1 VAADATVNVQAY
13 RFPLLDSV
21 RGIALLAVVAAH
33 SSFFMSI
40 GGSSSLSHLRFD
52 FSVRVFFMI
61 SAFLLY
67 RPWVRARL
75 AEWQAPSAAAF
86 AWRRF
91 LRIMPAYWVA
101 LTVIALWLGLDYVFT
116 GHGIWTYYGLLQVYQ
131 PGWAV
136 GGLTQAWT
144 LCVEVV
150 FYAALPVWGALMR
163 RLPASGN
170 AQKIRQELIACGV
183 LFLISFV
190 YKVIITATGAIEG
203 RSGVPLQLNTL
214 TFLDDFAIGMA
225 LGVLSAWYEGRRDLP
240 RALRIHD
247 RHPSIS
253 WGVALAVLGVTS
265 LGVGLFGRVG
275 ANISGPEYVT
285 RHYLLALI
293 GVGMLLP
300 ALFGDPTRGLV
311 RRVLASRVLT
321 YLGMIS
327 YGVYLWHFVVLVQ
340 LDRWHFGKV
349 AAHTGQW
356 IWFPAGLAGG
366 VLLATISWFG
376 LERPVTSLK
385 RLVKT
390 RPAPQPGEAITE
402 PMHMP
407 PAPVRS

>member
-1 VAADATVNVQAY
+1 MNVQAY

-33 SSFFMSI
+33 SSFFMSL
-40 GGSSSLSHLRFD
+40 GGSTSLSHLRFD

-75 AEWQAPSAAAF
+75 AEWDPPSAAAF
-86 AWRRF
+86 GWRRF

-101 LTVIALWLGLDYVFT
+101 LTVISLWLGISYVFS
-116 GHGIWTYYGLLQVYQ
+116 GHGLWTYYGLVQVYQ
-131 PGWAV
+131 PGWAA
-136 GGLTQAWT
+136 GGLPQAWT

-150 FYAALPVWGALMR
+150 FYLSLPLWGALMR
-163 RLPASGN
+163 RLPASSN
-170 AQKIRQELIACGV
+170 AQKVRQELLGCA
-183 LFLISFV
+183 FLLGLSLL
-190 YKVIITATGAIEG
+190 YKVLITATGAIEG
-203 RSGVPLQLNTL
+203 QGGLPHQLNTL

-240 RALRIHD
+240 AALRLHD
-247 RHPSIS
+247 RYPGIA
-253 WGVALAVLGVTS
+253 WGLALAVLGVCS
-265 LGVGLFGRVG
+265 LAVGVFGRVA

-293 GVGMLLP
+293 GVGLLMP
-300 ALFGDPTRGLV
+300 ALFGDPSRGLV

-327 YGVYLWHFVVLVQ
+327 YGVYLWHFAVLIQ
-340 LDRWHFGKV
+340 LERWGFGKV
-349 AAHTGQW
+349 AAETGQW
-356 IWFPAGLAGG
+356 IWFPAALAGG
-366 VLLATISWFG
+366 VLLATISWYVV
-376 LERPVTSLK
+376 EQPATSLK
-385 RLVKT
+385 GLVKT
-390 RPAPQPGEAITE
+390 RPAPQPGEALVE
-402 PMHMP
+402 PMRMP

>member
-1 VAADATVNVQAY
+1 VNVQAY

-33 SSFFMSI
+33 SSFFMT

-75 AEWQAPSAAAF
+75 AEWEAPSAAAF

-101 LTVIALWLGLDYVFT
+101 LTVISLWLGLDYVFT

-163 RLPASGN
+163 RLHASSN

-183 LFLISFV
+183 LFAISFA
-190 YKVIITATGAIEG
+190 YKVLITATGAIEG
-203 RSGVPLQLNTL
+203 RDGVPLQLNTL
-214 TFLDDFAIGMA
+214 TFLDDFAVGMA

-253 WGVALAVLGVTS
+253 WGLALALLGVTS
-265 LGVGLFGRVG
+265 LAVGLFGRVA
-275 ANISGPEYVT
+275 ANISGPEYVA

-293 GVGMLLP
+293 GVGLLMP
-300 ALFGDPTRGLV
+300 ALFGDPTRGFV
-311 RRVLASRVLT
+311 RRVLANRVLT
-321 YLGMIS
+321 YLGTIS

-340 LDRWHFGKV
+340 LHGWHFGKV
-349 AAHTGQW
+349 AAQTGQW
-356 IWFPAGLAGG
+356 IWFFAALAGG
-366 VLLATISWFG
+366 VLLATISWYA
-376 LERPVTSLK
+376 LEKPVTRLK
-385 RLVKT
+385 RLVRT
-390 RPAPQPGEAITE
+390 RPAPQAGEAITE
-402 PMHMP
+402 PMRMP
-407 PAPVRS
+407 HVPASS